1 MLNPVVVQL
10 REALALVPYL
20 AQINNQD
27 DYERALELM
36 DKLVDD
42 YETNKQLVELLAI
55 SIERWEVGANEFTN
69 FNKSVADVEP
79 GIAVLK
85 TLMSQYQLGASDLP
99 ELGSKSN
106 VCKLLNAAEGKKL
119 TRKHIEALS
128 KRFGVSPALF
138 F

>member
-85 TLMSQYQLGASDLP
+85 TLMSQYQLGGADLP

-106 VCKLLNAAEGKKL
+106 V
-119 TRKHIEALS
+119 
-128 KRFGVSPALF
+128 
-138 F
+138 